1 MPAGKHKSRTL
12 RRVFV
17 RTPGSNTVMHYR
29 RRKPSKAECAHC
41 KQPLAGVQ
49 RSRGAKQRSNFKK
62 SKSIN
67 RVIDYFYTCITNVM
81 VADINGNQENSLENQ
96 ENVLNAIQLIFI
108 I

>member
-1 MPAGKHKSRTL
+1 MPKKISFEFLLNTPTSIA
-12 RRVFV
+12 RR
-17 RTPGSNTVMHYR
+17 
-29 RRKPSKAECAHC
+29 
-41 KQPLAGVQ
+41 VQ

-96 ENVLNAIQLIFI
+96 ENVLNTIQLIFI